1 MNSQVKTAAKRN
13 LLSGFVNDMAQTIRD
28 HQSLQQMME
37 LLDKQLQLA
46 QRQPLNHL
54 NTLQAR
60 ELLDQIQA
68 RVMPQLCTTLCAD
81 SPWFGSAEKRLTG
94 LGSATLFMPVTAA
107 SLAQKHQAMSVQ
119 QQLQRMGKQTEFI
132 KEQLQRKIDRL
143 TGVRAKTDEWET
155 TFPEDE

>member
-1 MNSQVKTAAKRN
+1 MMNSQVKTAAKRN
-13 LLSGFVNDMAQTIRD
+13 LLSAFVNDMAQTIRD

-81 SPWFGSAEKRLTG
+81 SPWF
-94 LGSATLFMPVTAA
+94 
-107 SLAQKHQAMSVQ
+107 
-119 QQLQRMGKQTEFI
+119 
-132 KEQLQRKIDRL
+132 
-143 TGVRAKTDEWET
+143 
-155 TFPEDE
+155 